1 MKKINIYIAIIALF
15 SVVMSCK
22 DKTQETKDETP
33 KQPNVI
39 IVITDDQGYG
49 DIGHH
54 GNTIIKTPTID
65 NFATQGVSLTNYHVG
80 TTCAPTRAGLLTG
93 RNCNRN
99 GVWHTIMGASLLN
112 REEVTI
118 ADVFKNNGYK
128 TAMFG
133 KWHLGDNHPFKPN
146 DRGFDEAFYHGGGG
160 VGQTPDYWNNDYF
173 DDTYFRN
180 GTPEKV
186 EGYCTDVWF
195 DEAIKFVESK
205 KDSPFLCY
213 LSLNAPHGP
222 FNVPQEYY
230 DMYKDEESLL
240 ETQKRFYGMITN
252 VDDNFAR
259 LLKKVDDLGIA
270 DNTIVI
276 FTTDNGTSN
285 GYKVDQKTG
294 VVHGYNANMR
304 GTKASEYDGGHRVPF
319 IIRWPNGK
327 LNTGKSLSD
336 LTAHVDMLPTLSS
349 LAGINYTS
357 DKVLDGTD
365 ISAYLTEE
373 KPIDDR
379 YLVTDT
385 QRIAWPKKGKNSC
398 VMDGDWRL
406 VDGKELYNISEDP
419 GQRNNLAD
427 QHPKRVTD
435 MNAFY
440 NTWWDSIVKEIKY
453 STIDLGVDEEEV
465 ITCHDARTVGY
476 FPPWNQRKIREGNPM
491 KPASF
496 FVNFVKPGNYT
507 FKLERWPSESGM
519 SLGAE
524 ILDEI
529 PETATTDPRIR
540 GKAMTFKKAFIKIG
554 DQEVAVD
561 VDNTKQSA
569 DIDFTVE
576 QGKTELLAWFEM
588 ESGELTNAFY
598 VNIKKNVN

>member
-1 MKKINIYIAIIALF
+1 MKKINTYIVLIALF
-15 SVVMSCK
+15 SVLLSCK
-22 DKTQETKDETP
+22 TKNKEEEKETS

-49 DIGHH
+49 DVGHN

-65 NFATQGVSLTNYHVG
+65 QFATQSVSLSNYHVG

-99 GVWHTIMGASLLN
+99 GVWHTIMGASMLN
-112 REEVTI
+112 REEVTL

-128 TAMFG
+128 TGMFG
-133 KWHLGDNHPFKPN
+133 KWHLGDNHPFTPN
-146 DRGFDEAFYHGGGG
+146 DRGFEEAFYHGGGG
-160 VGQTPDYWNNDYF
+160 IGQTPDYWNNDYF
-173 DDTYFRN
+173 DGTYLRN
-180 GTPEKV
+180 GQPEKT

-195 DEAIKFVESK
+195 DEAIKFVEEK

-213 LSLNAPHGP
+213 LSLNAPHSP

-252 VDDNFAR
+252 IDDNFAK
-259 LLKKVDDLGIA
+259 LLKKLEELEIA

-285 GYKVDQKTG
+285 GYKVDKETG

-304 GTKASEYDGGHRVPF
+304 GTKASEYEGGHRVPF

-327 LNTGKSLSD
+327 LNTGKSLSG
-336 LTAHVDMLPTLSS
+336 LTAHVDMLPTLTT
-349 LAGINYTS
+349 LANIPYTS
-357 DKVLDGTD
+357 DKVMDGTD
-365 ISAYLTEE
+365 ISDYLTN
-373 KPIDDR
+373 KTPLDDR
-379 YLVTDT
+379 FLVTDT
-385 QRIAWPKKGKNSC
+385 QRIAWPEEGKNSC
-398 VMDGDWRL
+398 VMDGSWRL
-406 VDGKELYNISEDP
+406 INGNELYDTANDP
-419 GQRNNLAD
+419 GQTNNVAD
-427 QHPKRVTD
+427 QHQERVAT

-440 NTWWDSIVKEIKY
+440 ETWWESVIKEVKY

-465 ITCHDARTVGY
+465 ITCHDARTVDY
-476 FPPWNQRKIREGNPM
+476 YPPWNQTMIRAGKPM

-507 FKLERWPSESGM
+507 FQLRRWPSESGM
-519 SLGAE
+519 SLGTE

-529 PETATTDPRIR
+529 PATATMDARIR
-540 GKAMTFKKAFIKIG
+540 GKAMTFKKAFVKIG
-554 DQEVAVD
+554 DKEFSVD
-561 VDNTKQSA
+561 VNNTLQSA
-569 DIDFTVE
+569 DIALTVE

-588 ESGELTNAFY
+588 ENGDVTNAFY
-598 VNIKKNVN
+598 IDVKKNSN